1 MTATTG
7 ARGARELNPRRDPLS
22 PWLHVDVMLVVSTMA
37 LAVLGIAMVY
47 SATRGTDPAA
57 YDTTFVERQI
67 IFVMVGT
74 ALMAGTALI
83 SYNRLVAWAPALY
96 AGGIVGLVGVLAF
109 GVERN
114 GARSWFAVGSIQLQ
128 PSELLKIAFIVALA
142 SYLSRIE
149 GELELR
155 QLAAALALGAVPL
168 LLIMR
173 QPDVG
178 TALVYLAIT
187 MGVLLVGGARLRHI
201 VVLTVVGVGFAVL
214 VWNSGV
220 LQSYQ
225 EDRLLS
231 FLDPESSQSEA
242 AYQQTQAQIAI
253 GSGGVTGRGYGEGG
267 QTQGE
272 FVPEQHT
279 DFIFTVVGE
288 ELGFVGAA
296 TFLGLFGVLVW
307 RSWRTAKKAADMFGA
322 LLCVGVMTMFVFQMF
337 QAVGMTLGIMPI
349 TGIPVPFLS
358 YGGSSA
364 LTSFLGVGLVLNV
377 HMRRYQVRR

>member
-155 QLAAALALGAVPL
+155 QLGAALALGAVPL
-168 LLIMR
+168 VLIMR

-296 TFLGLFGVLVW
+296 AFLGLFGVLVW

>member
-1 MTATTG
+1 MATVTN
-7 ARGARELNPRRDPLS
+7 AKRARELNPRRDPLS
-22 PWLHVDVMLVVSTMA
+22 PWLHIDLMLVLSSLA
-37 LAVLGIAMVY
+37 LAVLGVAMVY

-57 YDTTFVERQI
+57 YDTTFLERQT
-67 IFVMVGT
+67 IFVMVGI

-83 SYNRLVAWAPALY
+83 SYERLVAWAPLLY
-96 AGGIVGLVGVLAF
+96 AGGIVGLIAVLAV

-114 GARSWFAVGSIQLQ
+114 GARSWFEVGQFQVQ
-128 PSELLKIAFIVALA
+128 PSEFLKVAFIVALA
-142 SYLSRIE
+142 SYVRRID
-149 GELELR
+149 GELSLR
-155 QLAAALALGAVPL
+155 QLLAALAIGALPL
-168 LLIMR
+168 ALVMQ

-187 MGVLLVGGARLRHI
+187 MGVLLVGGARVRHI
-201 VVLTVVGVGFAVL
+201 VVLTILGIGFAVL

-225 EDRLLS
+225 QDRLLS
-231 FLDPESSQSEA
+231 FLDPASSQSEA

-296 TFLGLFGVLVW
+296 AFLGLFGVLVW

>member
-296 TFLGLFGVLVW
+296 AFLGLFGVLVW

>member
-168 LLIMR
+168 VLIMR

-296 TFLGLFGVLVW
+296 AFLGLFGVLVW

>member
-1 MTATTG
+1 MATVTN
-7 ARGARELNPRRDPLS
+7 AKRARELNPRRDPLS
-22 PWLHVDVMLVVSTMA
+22 PWLHIDLMLVLSSLA
-37 LAVLGIAMVY
+37 LAVLGVAMVY

-57 YDTTFVERQI
+57 YDTTFLERQT
-67 IFVMVGT
+67 IFVMVGI

-83 SYNRLVAWAPALY
+83 SYERLVAWAPLLY
-96 AGGIVGLVGVLAF
+96 AGGIVGLIAVLAV

-114 GARSWFAVGSIQLQ
+114 GARSWFEVGQFQVQ
-128 PSELLKIAFIVALA
+128 PSEFLKVAFIVALA
-142 SYLSRIE
+142 SYVRRID
-149 GELELR
+149 GELSLR
-155 QLAAALALGAVPL
+155 QLLAALAIGALPL
-168 LLIMR
+168 ALVMQ

-187 MGVLLVGGARLRHI
+187 MGVLLVGGARVRHI
-201 VVLTVVGVGFAVL
+201 VVLTILGIGFAVL

-225 EDRLLS
+225 QDRLLS
-231 FLDPESSQSEA
+231 FLDPASSQSEA

-296 TFLGLFGVLVW
+296 LVLGLFGVLVW
-307 RSWRTAKKAADMFGA
+307 RTWRTAKKAADTFGA
-322 LLCVGVMTMFVFQMF
+322 LICVGVMTMIVFQMF
-337 QAVGMTLGIMPI
+337 QAVGMTVGIMPI